1 MKLRTLVTSAL
12 ALAPLALAACSDS
25 TGTQAPGTVQ
35 VRFGVAN
42 GAANLRAD
50 ALAAAEAAGGPLVVT
65 GSNGTLSITAIQVV
79 VSRLKLN
86 GVHDQP
92 CVGGQTT
99 GDDSQGG
106 GDDADECEFQAGPF
120 FVDLPLDGG
129 QLTVATGTVPP
140 GTYDRLR
147 FKVKNLDFRDDD
159 DHEDDDAAGQAA
171 VAALFNQIRA
181 QFPDWPA
188 RASMRVAG
196 TFTPT
201 GGAAKPFTA
210 YLKAEVKVEL
220 PLSPPLT
227 VAEGSS
233 TSQVSVALDPA
244 AFFKSGAAVVDLSQF
259 NGSVGEFEFE
269 AEHGFH
275 GSGHHGG
282 DD

>member
-1 MKLRTLVTSAL
+1 MKLRTLITSAL

-42 GAANLRAD
+42 GAANLRANV
-50 ALAAAEAAGGPLVVT
+50 LTAEAAGGPLVVT
-65 GSNGTLSITAIQVV
+65 GTNGTLSITAIQVV

-92 CVGGQTT
+92 CVGGQTS
-99 GDDSQGG
+99 GDDSPG
-106 GDDADECEFQAGPF
+106 GDDAADECEFQAGPF

-129 QLTVATGTVPP
+129 QLTVATGAVPP

-159 DHEDDDAAGQAA
+159 DDHEDDDAASQAA
-171 VAALFNQIRA
+171 VSALFNQIRA

-201 GGAAKPFTA
+201 GGAAKAFTA
-210 YLKAEVKVEL
+210 YLKAEVKVQL
-220 PLSPPLT
+220 PLSPALT

-233 TSQVSVALDPA
+233 TSQVAVTLDPA
-244 AFFKSGAAVVDLSQF
+244 AFFKSGTAVVDLSKF

>member
-1 MKLRTLVTSAL
+1 MKLRTLITSAL

-35 VRFGVAN
+35 VRFGVT
-42 GAANLRAD
+42 GSPANLRAN
-50 ALAAAEAAGGPLVVT
+50 ALAAEAAGGPLVVT
-65 GSNGTLSITAIQVV
+65 GTNGTLSITAIQVV

-92 CVGGQTT
+92 CVGQTT

-147 FKVKNLDFRDDD
+147 FRVKNLDFRDDD
-159 DHEDDDAAGQAA
+159 SDDEDDDAASQAA

-201 GGAAKPFTA
+201 GGPARPFTA

-220 PLSPPLT
+220 PLSPALT

-233 TSQVSVALDPA
+233 TSQVAVTLDPA
-244 AFFKSGAAVVDLSQF
+244 AFFKSGSAVVDLSQF
-259 NGSVGEFEFE
+259 NGSVGDFEFE
-269 AEHGFH
+269 AEHGFR
-275 GSGHHGG
+275 GEGHHGG